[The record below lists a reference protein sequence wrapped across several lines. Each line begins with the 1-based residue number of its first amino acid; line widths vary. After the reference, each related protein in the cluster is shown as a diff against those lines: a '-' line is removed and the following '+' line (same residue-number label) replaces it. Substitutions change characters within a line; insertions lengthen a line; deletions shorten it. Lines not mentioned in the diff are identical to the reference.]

1 MRFSLGY
8 PKAHERRAFGRA
20 AVRGAE
26 PGLAAAWLTDEV
38 ERARAR
44 IHGSVSARRCARWSG
59 GRRGAA
65 PSAPHRYYEGNVFHQ
80 SRVARR
86 RRTRK
91 LRDFRALHRLTAAAR
106 RVGRVWGRPRV
117 SRQARWVIQSG
128 RSSPTTCSSP
138 AAPRAG
144 TASSPATC
152 RCSVG
157 SDEPTPPTFARATRA
172 ARGPRC
178 RRMKPVRARNA
189 RTLPLC
195 STRAA
200 RRALARGAMFPAM
213 RPPPRRRARTS
224 RPRTPPRVRAFRP
237 RRRRRRAPSPRR
249 RNAFVFTER
258 RHTSSGSGSQSRT
271 ARSPRWTKAWRART
285 RRTVSAPGTRRRSC
299 AARWLC
305 ATSSF
310 STA

>member
-1 MRFSLGY
+1 MLEHVSTGRSVLDDARVGV
-8 PKAHERRAFGRA
+8 AVGEERLRR
-20 AVRGAE
+20 RR
-26 PGLAAAWLTDEV
+26 TDT
-38 ERARAR
+38 
-44 IHGSVSARRCARWSG
+44 
-59 GRRGAA
+59 
-65 PSAPHRYYEGNVFHQ
+65 NVFHQ
-80 SRVARR
+80 SRVSRR

-189 RTLPLC
+189 RTRGARCFLRC
-195 STRAA
+195 AHRREGGRGRAA
-200 RRALARGAMFPAM
+200 RAPRRAFGRFVRGEEDDERLLRDAATRLSSPRDATPRAGAGANLA
-213 RPPPRRRARTS
+213 RRAR
-224 RPRTPPRVRAFRP
+224 RDG
-237 RRRRRRAPSPRR
+237 
-249 RNAFVFTER
+249 R
-258 RHTSSGSGSQSRT
+258 RHG
-271 ARSPRWTKAWRART
+271 ARAQGEP
-285 RRTVSAPGTRRRSC
+285 
-299 AARWLC
+299 
-305 ATSSF
+305 
-310 STA
+310 